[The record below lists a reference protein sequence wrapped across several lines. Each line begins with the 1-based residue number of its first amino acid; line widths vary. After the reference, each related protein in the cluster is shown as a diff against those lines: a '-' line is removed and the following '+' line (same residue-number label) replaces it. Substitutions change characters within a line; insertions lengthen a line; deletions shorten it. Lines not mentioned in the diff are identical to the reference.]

1 MSEYVLPLAELIEC
15 FRRLPGVGTKSA
27 VRMAFGVL
35 EMSDEDA
42 EKFCSCIRSVKSDVK
57 YCSVCCNYASEECCD
72 ICTDDRRDRTTI
84 CVVEDSRAV
93 TAFEK
98 THGYKGLYHVLGG
111 VISPVDGIGPE
122 QLKIK
127 ELLTR
132 LNSDEVREIIIAT
145 NPNIEGETTAIYLA
159 KLIKPL
165 NIKVTRLA
173 YGVPVGAELEFA
185 DGETLSRAIQGRREL

>member
-1 MSEYVLPLAELIEC
+1 MSEYVLPLSELIEC
-15 FRRLPGVGTKSA
+15 FRRLPGVGAKSA

-35 EMSDEDA
+35 EMSNEDA
-42 EKFCSCIRSVKSDVK
+42 EKFCTCIRSVKTDVK
-57 YCSVCCNYASEECCD
+57 YCSVCCNYASKEYCD
-72 ICTDDRRDRTTI
+72 ICTDDRRDKSTI

-127 ELLTR
+127 ELLAR
-132 LNSDEVREIIIAT
+132 LNSNEVNEIIIAT

-159 KLIKPL
+159 RLIKPL

>member
-15 FRRLPGVGTKSA
+15 FRRLPGVGAKSA

-42 EKFCSCIRSVKSDVK
+42 EKFCSCIRSVKNDVK
-57 YCSVCCNYASEECCD
+57 YCSVCCNYASEERCD

-127 ELLTR
+127 ELLSR
-132 LNSDEVREIIIAT
+132 LNSDEVKEIIIAT

>member
-15 FRRLPGVGTKSA
+15 FRRLPGVGAKSA

-42 EKFCSCIRSVKSDVK
+42 EKFCSCIRSVKNDVK
-57 YCSVCCNYASEECCD
+57 YCSVCCNYASERFCD

-98 THGYKGLYHVLGG
+98 THGYNGLYHVLGG

-127 ELLTR
+127 ELLAR
-132 LNSDEVREIIIAT
+132 LNSDEVKEIIIAT